1 MSAQREAEDV
11 ATADTVIIPP
21 RSERAAHPVL
31 APDDEDTVLTGP
43 DPDADASS
51 SPASEAEPAPPVALA
66 GRARRGYY
74 AFRVGDADAV
84 ILDAPSYVGRRP
96 SAPRIP
102 STVPPRLV
110 SVPSPLREVSSTHLE
125 IRQVGT
131 SIVIRDLATTN
142 GSIVSLPG
150 RVPRTLRQ
158 GESIVVTPGTLVDI
172 GDDNVIQILPMHERQ
187 P

>member
-11 ATADTVIIPP
+11 ATADTVINPP

-31 APDDEDTVLTGP
+31 APDDEDTVLTTP
-43 DPDADASS
+43 VSAEPSD
-51 SPASEAEPAPPVALA
+51 EAEPAPPVPLA
-66 GRARRGYY
+66 SRVRRGYY
-74 AFRVGDADAV
+74 SFRVGEADAV
-84 ILDAPSYVGRRP
+84 TLDAPSYVGRRP

-110 SVPSPLREVSSTHLE
+110 SVPSPSREVSSTHLE
-125 IRQVGT
+125 IRQIGT
-131 SIVIRDLATTN
+131 SIVVRDLATTN
-142 GSIVSLPG
+142 GSVVSMPG
-150 RVPRTLRQ
+150 SVPRTLRQ
-158 GESIVVTPGTLVDI
+158 GESIVVSPGTLIDI